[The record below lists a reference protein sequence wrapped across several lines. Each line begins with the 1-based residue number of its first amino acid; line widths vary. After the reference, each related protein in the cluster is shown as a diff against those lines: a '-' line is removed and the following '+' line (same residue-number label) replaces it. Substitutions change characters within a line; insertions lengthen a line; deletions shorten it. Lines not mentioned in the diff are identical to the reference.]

1 MSVPRAGVG
10 SPSLRTPTA
19 CDANSPGVPSPIV
32 RAGSWYSNLRV
43 SRAGGSFAVA
53 PWLGLSARLEQ
64 VPVGAGLYLLSC
76 QSYPESNTKADGSEQ
91 HDYENSRTDPA
102 PYTAG
107 MTSIRAFMGFS
118 GVGGLGF
125 HDDEEHQCLVLRK
138 AGEGRGLS
146 DEAADTIE
154 HIAALAV

>member
-1 MSVPRAGVG
+1 MSVLRAGVG

-32 RAGSWYSNLRV
+32 RAGSWYSDLRV
-43 SRAGGSFAVA
+43 SRADGFFAVA
-53 PWLGLSARLEQ
+53 PWLGLSAGFEQ
-64 VPVGAGLYLLSC
+64 VPVGAGLYPLSR

-91 HDYENSRTDPA
+91 HDYENSRKDPA

-118 GVGGLGF
+118 DVDGLAF
-125 HDDEEHQCLVLRK
+125 HDEEHQCLVLGK
-138 AGEGRGLS
+138 AGGRRGLS
-146 DEAADTIE
+146 DEAAETIE
-154 HIAALAV
+154 GIAALAL